1 MFKTNFIKIVSMNK
15 VVHFEIPYDD
25 QGRAQKFYQD
35 VFGWQI
41 SKFPD
46 MDYHMAI
53 TTPTDDKMKP
63 TEPGAIN
70 GGLLPKDPTGEHP
83 VIVID
88 VPSVDEHIKKV
99 ESAGGKTV
107 MSVMKIGE
115 FGLYARISDTEG
127 NVIGIWQTLVKC

>member
-1 MFKTNFIKIVSMNK
+1 MNK

-35 VFGWQI
+35 VFGWNI

-46 MDYHMAI
+46 MDYHMAT
-53 TTPTDDKMKP
+53 TTPSDDKMKP
-63 TEPGAIN
+63 KEPGAIN
-70 GGLLPKDPTGEHP
+70 GGLLPKDPTGTHP

-88 VPSVDEHIKKV
+88 VPSLDEHIKKV

-107 MSVMKIGE
+107 MPKMQVGN
-115 FGLYARISDTEG
+115 FGLYARVKDTED
-127 NVIGIWQTLVKC
+127 NVIGIWQTLGNC

>member
-1 MFKTNFIKIVSMNK
+1 MNK

-41 SKFPD
+41 AKFPG
-46 MDYHMAI
+46 MDYHVVT
-53 TTPTDDKMKP
+53 TTPTDKMMKP

-70 GGLLPKDPTGEHP
+70 GGLLPKDPTGSHP

-88 VPSVDEHIKKV
+88 VPSIEEHIKKV
-99 ESAGGKTV
+99 ESAGGK
-107 MSVMKIGE
+107 SVMPAIKVGE
-115 FGLYARISDTEG
+115 FGLYARVSDPEN
-127 NVIGIWQTLVKC
+127 NVIGLWQTLENC